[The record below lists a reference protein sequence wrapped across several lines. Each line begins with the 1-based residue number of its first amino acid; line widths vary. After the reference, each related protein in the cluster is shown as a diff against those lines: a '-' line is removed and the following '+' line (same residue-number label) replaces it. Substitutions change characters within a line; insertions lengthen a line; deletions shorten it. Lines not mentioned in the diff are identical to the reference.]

1 MVRPRAKKSYVEA
14 AASSDDEASKKGD
27 DDVVEFSDS
36 SSEDEAPPQR
46 TPKPPPKKR
55 LKGAPPPKKPAY
67 KEVDSDDSGPDD
79 AELEG
84 DDSDFEVGETKRKTP
99 SKAKPKAKTPS
110 KKAKSSPKKSPKKAA
125 NGKAKKP
132 AATPSRASG
141 RAVKPTRYSVD
152 SESEEESESESES
165 EDERVPLSKRAK
177 ASAKKPA
184 NNKKTVQRSNL
195 HPPVSEMI
203 PQAIRR
209 LRENPKK
216 GSSLAAIKGF
226 MAETWDVNIKQLNT
240 KIKNYIINAVE
251 DGELIRKSGSGIA
264 GRFTVPGMK
273 YKPKKK
279 RKKIIK
285 SDDEEKEDEG
295 EYKPIKRA
303 RDEDR
308 EKEEKEKEERRLQR
322 LEIEHK
328 KALARE
334 AERAAMPKKPVKK
347 QEEYEVEYIKSKKEV
362 GDTIFYQVKY
372 RDFKKLWWEPEENLT
387 GCSEL
392 VENFYLEEKIRL
404 AEKEEEKKEMEDG
417 EFVVSR
423 ILEVRFPKG
432 KPREF
437 LIRWKGCGE
446 DDDTWEP
453 EENLYCTDLIEK
465 FMRNHEKMLE
475 VSQKSLR
482 IDPKPIA
489 RLNYTKNKRVV
500 NRTGGTRVTYEGMD
514 D

>member
-1 MVRPRAKKSYVEA
+1 MVRPRAKKSYVEE
-14 AASSDDEASKKGD
+14 AASSDDDASKKGD

-36 SSEDEAPPQR
+36 SSEGEAPPKR

-55 LKGAPPPKKPAY
+55 LKGAPPPKKTVY
-67 KEVDSDDSGPDD
+67 KEVDSDDSGPDE

-99 SKAKPKAKTPS
+99 SKAKAKAKTPS

-165 EDERVPLSKRAK
+165 EDESIPLSKRSK

-184 NNKKTVQRSNL
+184 YKKKTVQRSNL

-226 MAETWDVNIKQLNT
+226 MAETWDVNIKQINT
-240 KIKNYIINAVE
+240 KIKNFITNAVE
-251 DGELIRKSGSGIA
+251 DGELIRKSGSGIS

-279 RKKIIK
+279 KKKIIK

-295 EYKPIKRA
+295 EYKPVKRA

-308 EKEEKEKEERRLQR
+308 EREETEKEERRLQR

-362 GDTIFYQVKY
+362 GDTIYYQVKY

-387 GCSEL
+387 GCNEL

-404 AEKEEEKKEMEDG
+404 AEKEEMKKDMEDG

-423 ILEVRFPKG
+423 ILEVKFPKG

-453 EENLYCTDLIEK
+453 EENLYCTDKIER
-465 FMRNHEKMLE
+465 FMRTHERMQD
-475 VSQKSLR
+475 VSEKSLR
-482 IDPKPIA
+482 EAPKPVA
-489 RLNYTKNKRVV
+489 RLNYTKNNRVAKG
-500 NRTGGTRVTYEGMD
+500 GGTRVTYEGMD

>member
-1 MVRPRAKKSYVEA
+1 MVRPRAKKSYVEEVG
-14 AASSDDEASKKGD
+14 SSGDEAPNKGD

-55 LKGAPPPKKPAY
+55 LKGAPPPKKTVY

-84 DDSDFEVGETKRKTP
+84 DDSDFEVEEESKRKTP

-110 KKAKSSPKKSPKKAA
+110 KKAKSSPKKAA

-132 AATPSRASG
+132 PATPSRASG

-152 SESEEESESESES
+152 SESEEEEDIES
-165 EDERVPLSKRAK
+165 EDERIPLSKRSK
-177 ASAKKPA
+177 GSAKKPA

-226 MAETWDVNIKQLNT
+226 MAENWDVNIKQINT

-251 DGELIRKSGSGIA
+251 DGELIRKSGSGIS

-285 SDDEEKEDEG
+285 SDDEGEKEDEG
-295 EYKPIKRA
+295 EYKPVKRA

-308 EKEEKEKEERRLQR
+308 EREEKEKEERRLQR

-347 QEEYEVEYIKSKKEV
+347 KEEYEVEYIKSKKEV
-362 GDTIFYQVKY
+362 GDTIFYLVKY
-372 RDFKKLWWEPEENLT
+372 KDYKKLWWEPEENLT
-387 GCSEL
+387 GCNEL

-404 AEKEEEKKEMEDG
+404 AEEEEKKKDMEDG

-437 LIRWKGCGE
+437 LIRWKGWGE

-453 EENLYCTDLIEK
+453 EDNLYCTDLIEK
-465 FMRNHEKMLE
+465 FMRNHEKMMQ

-482 IDPKPIA
+482 IAPKPIA
-489 RLNYTKNKRVV
+489 RLNYTKNKRVA